1 MPQARQKAESTLA
14 ENPDRLLH
22 NDECPEC
29 ERMLNEMNDAFYA
42 VHHFVILN
50 YENRSQDENYLGELG
65 RLIHAQVNARKELLR
80 HQRVH

>member
-1 MPQARQKAESTLA
+1 MPQARQKAEATVS

-29 ERMLNEMNDAFYA
+29 ERMLDQMNNALFA
-42 VHHFVILN
+42 VHHFVIQN
-50 YENRSQDENYLGELG
+50 YENRPQDENYLGDLG
-65 RLIHAQVNARKELLR
+65 RLIHAQVTARKSLLR